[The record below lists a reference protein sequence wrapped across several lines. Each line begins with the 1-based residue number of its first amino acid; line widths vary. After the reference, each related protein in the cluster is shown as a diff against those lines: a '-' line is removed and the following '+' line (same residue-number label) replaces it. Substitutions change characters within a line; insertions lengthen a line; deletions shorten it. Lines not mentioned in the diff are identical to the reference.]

1 MWIVSII
8 SVNRIALFTDLIDLF
23 KIYWISTYNNM
34 QTQIEKFRTERKKRD
49 IRTQSG
55 RLQHSSDMHMCYV
68 VR

>member
-1 MWIVSII
+1 M
-8 SVNRIALFTDLIDLF
+8 FTDLIDLF

-34 QTQIEKFRTERKKRD
+34 QTQTEEFRTERKKRN
-49 IRTQSG
+49 IRIQSG